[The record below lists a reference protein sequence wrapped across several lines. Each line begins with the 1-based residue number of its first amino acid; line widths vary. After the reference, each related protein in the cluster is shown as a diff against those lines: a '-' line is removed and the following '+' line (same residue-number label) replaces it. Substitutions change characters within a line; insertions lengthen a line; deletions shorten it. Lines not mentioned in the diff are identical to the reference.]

1 MMGVLARRRLL
12 ATSFVVCV
20 ALLGGGVVAAYQQ
33 AFTSY
38 VPITVLADRTGLL
51 LEKGADVTRYGIVV
65 GKVRDIEPS
74 GDRAIMHVGIYADQA
89 PLVPPGAT
97 PAIVAPTIFGAKYIE
112 LGGAPPQDASAHI
125 QKGEVLSAADIS
137 TEANDVLGNLNTLL
151 TGIDVAKLNSALGA
165 VSTALRGRGNQ
176 VGQLLVDTNSYV
188 ARLQKSVPG
197 LGADAASADEVA
209 QTYAAATPDLVRTLS
224 NVAVTSR
231 TLASE
236 HDALPVLLA
245 SIINASRDT
254 KDVLDKNANGLEQTL
269 RVLRPT
275 SSMLADYAP
284 MFPCLL
290 ASVNQMR
297 IHLDKVLGYQY
308 PSLHIYTQ
316 LIPGVAPYKYPRDL
330 PRIVPPTPPTCF
342 GGPLRPSDGPV
353 PYYKMDDGSH
363 TFVPSDVP
371 GIRVVSPIPNP
382 PPKVGAQD
390 GPRPPL
396 GSRPPSE
403 INGGAD
409 RADSSPRPGLPIPL
423 PGGLVGGDAHGGGPG
438 PR

>member
-1 MMGVLARRRLL
+1 MKGAISRRRLL
-12 ATSFVVCV
+12 AISFVMCV
-20 ALLGGGVVAAYQQ
+20 ALLGCGAVAAYQQ

-65 GKVRDIEPS
+65 GKVREIESS
-74 GDRAIMHVGIYADQA
+74 GDRAIMHVGIYAKEA
-89 PLVPPGAT
+89 SLIPPGAT
-97 PAIVAPTIFGAKYIE
+97 PAIVAPTIFGAKYID
-112 LGGAPPQDASAHI
+112 LGGAPARDASAHI
-125 QKGEVLSAADIS
+125 ENGDVLSAAEIS
-137 TEANDVLGNLNTLL
+137 TEANDVLGSLHTLL
-151 TGIDVAKLNSALGA
+151 TGIDVSSLNSALGA
-165 VSTALRGRGNQ
+165 VSTTLRGRGNQ

-188 ARLQKSVPG
+188 ARLHKSVPG
-197 LGADAASADEVA
+197 LGADAARADEVA
-209 QTYAAATPDLVRTLS
+209 QAYRAATPDLVQTLS

-231 TLASE
+231 TIASE
-236 HDALPVLLA
+236 HDAIPVLLTGIIGA
-245 SIINASRDT
+245 SQDAKSLL
-254 KDVLDKNANGLEQTL
+254 KKNADGLEETL

-275 SSMLADYAP
+275 TSMLADYAP

-316 LIPGVAPYKYPRDL
+316 LLPGVAPYKYPRDL
-330 PRIVPPTPPTCF
+330 PKIVPATAPTCF

-363 TFVPSDVP
+363 TFVPSDAP
-371 GIRVVSPIPNP
+371 GIRPVSPIPNP
-382 PPKVGAQD
+382 PPTVGTHEVQTS
-390 GPRPPL
+390 PFENQPPAM
-396 GSRPPSE
+396 SDKAERT
-403 INGGAD
+403 D
-409 RADSSPRPGLPIPL
+409 RSGRPGIPIPL
-423 PGGLVGGDAHGGGPG
+423 QGGSVGGNVLRDGPG

>member
-12 ATSFVVCV
+12 AITFVICV

-33 AFTSY
+33 TFTSY

-74 GDRAIMHVGIYADQA
+74 GNRAIMSLGIYADQA
-89 PLVPPGAT
+89 PLVPAGAI

-112 LGGAPPQDASAHI
+112 LGGAPAQDASEHI

-165 VSTALRGRGNQ
+165 VATTLRGRGNQ

-188 ARLQKSVPG
+188 ARLQQSVPG
-197 LGADAASADEVA
+197 LGADAAKADEVA
-209 QTYAAATPDLVRTLS
+209 QAYGAATPDLVQTLS

-245 SIINASRDT
+245 SIINASRDA
-254 KDVLDKNANGLEQTL
+254 KDVLDQNADSLEETL

-275 SSMLADYAP
+275 TSMLADYAP
-284 MFPCLL
+284 MLPCLL

-330 PRIVPPTPPTCF
+330 PKIVPATPPTCF

-363 TFVPSDVP
+363 TFVPSDAL

-382 PPKVGAQD
+382 PPKVGVQEGA
-390 GPRPPL
+390 RPPL
-396 GSRPPSE
+396 GSQPPAG
-403 INGGAD
+403 IPGAAG
-409 RADSSPRPGLPIPL
+409 RSDSSSRPGLPGPL
-423 PGGLVGGDAHGGGPG
+423 PGGLVGADAQGGGRS